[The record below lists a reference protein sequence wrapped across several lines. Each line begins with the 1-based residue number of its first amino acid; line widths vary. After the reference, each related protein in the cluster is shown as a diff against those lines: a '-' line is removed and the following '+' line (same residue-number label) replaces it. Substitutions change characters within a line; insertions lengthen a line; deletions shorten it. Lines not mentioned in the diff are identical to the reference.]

1 MPPTNRLL
9 AYFTDG
15 LDSYSFADRV
25 GTEVETSFVNAGS
38 NQPIT
43 VATSQN
49 IFCAMVDAG
58 WNVTEQKGELLTELT
73 HPDGDRMLYELG
85 RSNIELSL
93 APQKPAEL
101 VRYTHLKLE
110 QLCRVAGTAGAAPWE
125 KPILPGAEDL
135 LVIPDERDATWLDL
149 DGREALKL
157 LTRCSAVQFTIDV
170 PPDRAIAVINNL
182 NLNLT
187 EFLRDYPQEAIWRRY
202 IAESKADYRADR
214 YGGPSHF
221 DSLEH
226 YCEELVKHD
235 AIVSGQ
241 LVPHDQVDNLNIPM
255 FIRSVW
261 WYFRLRRFGRKLCVE
276 IRPLPRLGNNDIAD
290 QLTMT
295 GRLAR
300 GWDQNPHSDTV
311 RCQCDKCFFSYDNII
326 YQPKAIRD
334 WWTPQIYHDTEKQ
347 YLF

>member
-1 MPPTNRLL
+1 MSPTDRLL

-15 LDSYSFADRV
+15 LDNYSFADRV

-43 VATSQN
+43 VETSQI
-49 IFCAMVDAG
+49 IFRAMVDDG
-58 WNVTEQKGELLTELT
+58 WMISEQKGELLTELA

-101 VRYTHLKLE
+101 MRYTHQKLE
-110 QLCRVAGTAGAAPWE
+110 QLCRAAGTAGAAPWE

-135 LVIPDERDATWLDL
+135 LVIPDERDATWLEL

-182 NLNLT
+182 GNSLLG
-187 EFLRDYPQEAIWRRY
+187 LLSDYPQENLWRRY
-202 IAESKADYRADR
+202 IAESNADYRADR
-214 YGGPSHF
+214 YGGPLHF

-226 YCEELVKHD
+226 YCAELAKHD
-235 AIVSGQ
+235 AIVNGK
-241 LVPHDQVDNLNIPM
+241 LVPQSQVDDLNIPM

-276 IRPLPRLGNNDIAD
+276 VRPLPRLRNASIKE
-290 QLTMT
+290 QFVRI

-300 GWDQNPHSDTV
+300 GWTAEYEGPPSNVNP
-311 RCQCDKCFFSYDNII
+311 CDKCLLNYG
-326 YQPKAIRD
+326 K
-334 WWTPQIYHDTEKQ
+334 TVYHGYEERNWFDH
-347 YLF
+347 